1 MNRADNMWVI
11 TDDFGDYIPLKRID
25 IAGHIKDHAASYTI
39 SQTFKNTGDKCCEA
53 IYTFPVGWSCVVT
66 RFEAIINGEH
76 LVAQTLSKKKAESK
90 YLNAADHGDLPIML
104 ETSQEGIATVSLGN
118 LKQND
123 EVTLKI
129 SLFTMLLPENG
140 AIRLTLPLN
149 TGDRYSSNGKQGK
162 LQEYEQVTTD
172 FYAEYEATAKFFI
185 EGVLAST
192 SISVPSHDYDIEVQD
207 ECLVVTVDEAYAD
220 RNLVLAFDDVGAL
233 NRGYTVAD
241 PFKKNNYLTLLASTV
256 KGSNHVQK
264 PLALHIL
271 VDLSG
276 SMGGVGI
283 QKLRE
288 GLASLTEI
296 LGENDAVTLTGFGST
311 VDDRIPDLMS
321 FNREFVSS
329 TFIPVIDKLFA
340 SLGGTELQQALNFV
354 LNKAEASAAKE
365 KFQAVAPR
373 AISAHRREMPGKYRH
388 AILLITD
395 GEVWLNELDVITRTL
410 SSKRIPV
417 FCIGVGNCAVANILK
432 KIASAAHASCEM
444 VTHAEDMGAAVSRL
458 IKSAR
463 SEVVKISALSYDRS
477 GKEKDGRSKAKP
489 EIYWVRQPQYC
500 YSNITAATFM
510 ASHCLPNRLNPE
522 LIAENEDGDKYNLA
536 KVIFESIKDEDL
548 ARDLAK
554 YIAYQK
560 FAENDDASLAK
571 RYGLLTTLTSMIL
584 VKERAQNDKG
594 FGTQTVNVPQMAD
607 PGRLQS
613 VMNIDYD
620 VEDGVQI
627 CNSSRAAASE
637 SSYSLKSCARQSL
650 TLADEDYYA
659 CDDAG
664 DEETELKAISEG
676 HADKIS
682 GSDDGDHNDS
692 AADDSLAKHLWSDN
706 LEIDMDTFSYHF
718 FELEEPENAL
728 LDSFISDLRKSAD
741 FKIFKDIVL
750 AVLKETESTTGQ
762 SERIDTMDVWNKLLI
777 RLKSNVAFNTWLLL
791 KSFGRLTIGNP
802 SHRDPAV
809 ILMSVVLFAINAE
822 HKLFAPESKDLPIP
836 ESLFNCANNM
846 LLDNRFNCVQFKD
859 KGVLF

>member
-76 LVAQTLSKKKAESK
+76 LVAQTLSKKKAEKK

-149 TGDRYSSNGKQGK
+149 TGERYSSNGKQGK

-256 KGSNHVQK
+256 KGSSHAQK

-354 LNKAEASAAKE
+354 VNKAEASAAKE

-432 KIASAAHASCEM
+432 NIAAASHASCEM

-463 SEVVKISALSYDRS
+463 SEVVKIAALSYDRS
-477 GKEKDGRSKAKP
+477 GKEKDGRSKA
-489 EIYWVRQPQYC
+489 ESRIYWVKQPQYC

-548 ARDLAK
+548 ARDLAR

-560 FAENDDASLAK
+560 FAEDDDASLAK

-584 VKERAQNDKG
+584 VKERAQNDKDY
-594 FGTQTVNVPQMAD
+594 GTQTINVPQMAD

-613 VMNIDYD
+613 GMNIDYE
-620 VEDGVQI
+620 VEDGVRI
-627 CNSSRAAASE
+627 CNSCRAPASNIK
-637 SSYSLKSCARQSL
+637 YLLIPRARQSL
-650 TLADEDYYA
+650 SSLADEDDY
-659 CDDAG
+659 AG
-664 DEETELKAISEG
+664 DEETELKAILEG
-676 HADKIS
+676 RVDEILDNDDADL
-682 GSDDGDHNDS
+682 DDRD
-692 AADDSLAKHLWSDN
+692 ADDSHEEHLWSDS

-750 AVLKETESTTGQ
+750 AVLKETESTTNQ
-762 SERIDTMDVWNKLLI
+762 SARIDTMDVWNVLLT

-809 ILMSVVLFAINAE
+809 ILMSVVLFTINAE
-822 HKLFAPESKDLPIP
+822 HKLFAPDSKDLPIP
-836 ESLFNCANNM
+836 EPLFNCANNM